1 MPDPAATLR
10 ELARVVKPGGT
21 VASLEFAVPRG
32 LWRPLWELYVR
43 VGLPLAGRVVSPGWH
58 EVGRFLGPSIR
69 DFYEQYPLGRVL
81 ELWRAAGI
89 GDVSAPADEPRRR
102 SRDLGPQ
109 GVRPCAHEHLGSRRE
124 AGVLR
129 PVAGRLA
136 RLRHAPA
143 PAVHALAPELRR
155 DRGRARRRSST
166 ARASSRRSSPS
177 SSRWAIGAHALD
189 ELNGRPLQT
198 RIRDTT
204 LIALAAVSIG
214 AAAAIGVALAIA
226 FSLWLLAFVAF
237 GCFIVVAYNLELF
250 GGRFHSDL
258 WFALAWGAFPL
269 LTAYF
274 AMAGRLRADAVV
286 AAAFAALLSLAQR
299 RLSTPVR
306 AVRRQ
311 LESVEGTVVWR
322 DGREEPVTPSTLTAG
337 AEGALRALTLATVAL
352 GAALLLQHAV
362 R

>member
-1 MPDPAATLR
+1 M
-10 ELARVVKPGGT
+10 
-21 VASLEFAVPRG
+21 
-32 LWRPLWELYVR
+32 
-43 VGLPLAGRVVSPGWH
+43 
-58 EVGRFLGPSIR
+58 
-69 DFYEQYPLGRVL
+69 
-81 ELWRAAGI
+81 
-89 GDVSAPADEPRRR
+89 
-102 SRDLGPQ
+102 
-109 GVRPCAHEHLGSRRE
+109 GV
-124 AGVLR
+124 
-129 PVAGRLA
+129 
-136 RLRHAPA
+136 
-143 PAVHALAPELRR
+143 
-155 DRGRARRRSST
+155 
-166 ARASSRRSSPS
+166 
-177 SSRWAIGAHALD
+177 GAHALD

-214 AAAAIGVALAIA
+214 AAVAMGVVAAIS
-226 FSLWLLAFVAF
+226 FSLWLLAFVAV
-237 GCFIVVAYNLELF
+237 GGFIVIAYNLELF

-258 WFALAWGAFPL
+258 WFALAWGSFPL

-274 AMAGRLRADAVV
+274 AMVGTLRADALV